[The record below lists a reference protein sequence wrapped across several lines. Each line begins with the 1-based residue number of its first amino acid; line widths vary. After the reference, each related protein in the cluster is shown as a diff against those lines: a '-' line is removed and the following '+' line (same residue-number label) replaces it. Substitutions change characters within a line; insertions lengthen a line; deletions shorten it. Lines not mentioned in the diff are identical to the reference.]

1 MSPTHNGD
9 ATADEVAARF
19 AELAPQ
25 NTRTR
30 LLRWQDPLPSA
41 ARGATLAG
49 IDYIGEIVA
58 GELPPPPIAVT
69 MRFAPVEFTAGRAVF
84 EGEPGEEHY
93 NPIGVVHGGYA
104 STLLDS
110 AMGCAVHT
118 TLELGT
124 AYTTLTLE
132 VKMVRPIT
140 SATGRIRAVAEVVH
154 RGRRQATVEARMTD
168 VETGKLLAH
177 GTSTCMI
184 MEV

>member
-1 MSPTHNGD
+1 LSGAVEAALAHAERSPET
-9 ATADEVAARF
+9 
-19 AELAPQ
+19 
-25 NTRTR
+25 TRTR
-30 LLRWQDPLPSA
+30 EITWQDPVPTA
-41 ARGATLAG
+41 AAG
-49 IDYIGEIVA
+49 LEMSGLEYINAITNGEV
-58 GELPPPPIAVT
+58 PPPPIAVT
-69 MRFAPVEFTAGRAVF
+69 MNFAPVSFEEGHAVF

-118 TLELGT
+118 TLAKGV

-132 VKMVRPIT
+132 VKYVRPIT
-140 SATGRIRAVAEVVH
+140 RDTGLVRAEAEVVH
-154 RGRRQATVEARMTD
+154 RGRRQATVEGRVTD

-184 MEV
+184 MEA

>member
-1 MSPTHNGD
+1 LSAAVEAALAH
-9 ATADEVAARF
+9 AARSP
-19 AELAPQ
+19 ET
-25 NTRTR
+25 TRTR
-30 LLRWQDPLPSA
+30 EITWQDPVPTA
-41 ARGATLAG
+41 AKGLEMSG
-49 IDYIGEIVA
+49 LDYIGAIVA
-58 GELPPPPIAVT
+58 GDVPPPPIAVT
-69 MRFAPVEFTAGRAVF
+69 MNFAPVSFEEGHAVF

-118 TLELGT
+118 TLAEGT
-124 AYTTLTLE
+124 AYTTLTIE
-132 VKMVRPIT
+132 IKYVRPIT
-140 SATGRIRAVAEVVH
+140 RDTGKVRAEAEVVH
-154 RGRRQATVEARMTD
+154 RGRRQATVEGRMTD